1 MLILAV
7 RFPLMAESYTT
18 KAYHDML
25 AGNVN
30 TDDFTQA
37 VADDTEKLEKYTLS
51 KIFLFWE
58 MQANLFD

>member
-1 MLILAV
+1 
-7 RFPLMAESYTT
+7 MAESYTT